1 MTMKVVILTSASKD
15 PMTRKVALEQESIS
29 RAKTKSKTTKK
40 AC

>member
-29 RAKTKSKTTKK
+29 RAKTKSKTKK